1 MTIQQYRLHE
11 VVGMSR
17 SNETFVFVA
26 SSALLIHDWVNM
38 VQRWIPICSR
48 ENIFPGIPD
57 NIEQAPT
64 PFCVRIMLPENWIC
78 F

>member
-1 MTIQQYRLHE
+1 
-11 VVGMSR
+11 
-17 SNETFVFVA
+17 
-26 SSALLIHDWVNM
+26 M